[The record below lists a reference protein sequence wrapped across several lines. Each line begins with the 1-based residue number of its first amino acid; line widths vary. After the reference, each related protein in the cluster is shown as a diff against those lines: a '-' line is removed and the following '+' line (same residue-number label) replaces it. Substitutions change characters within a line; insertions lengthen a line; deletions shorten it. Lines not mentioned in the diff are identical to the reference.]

1 MVDIEE
7 QAITITISYFTSIY
21 LIFAILWTY
30 IYIYILGF
38 VLSLTHIYYILHS
51 LYIVLVNILYNSRGF
66 LIFFLLD
73 IVYILLFK
81 IWKGH
86 LRSPELSNYALS
98 KNVKSR
104 SEQPLALAYILY
116 LYKLYRLY
124 ILD

>member
-1 MVDIEE
+1 LVDIKE
-7 QAITITISYFTSIY
+7 QAVIITISYFTSIY
-21 LIFAILWTY
+21 FIFAILWT
-30 IYIYILGF
+30 YIYILGF

-51 LYIVLVNILYNSRGF
+51 LYIVLVNILYNSKGF

-81 IWKGH
+81 IWKEY

-104 SEQPLALAYILY
+104 SEQPLASAYILY